1 MEEKATNTIC
11 RVLLEPKKS
20 LDEFGENAIF
30 QPWEFMDVPAD
41 ELQEN
46 DVIAFLC
53 DGDMGSLIV
62 VTNKARIYKFNW
74 GAWDYERVRA
84 FCGSRAL
91 GTPLISPDKKI
102 IHEKNWESEYM
113 GFGSF
118 LFMKM
123 NGTVSSRHLRKRLTA
138 QNSCLHCGPIYF
150 YTCLPIKVHNV

>member
-1 MEEKATNTIC
+1 MRAWNEAERSIVKTYRKELWA
-11 RVLLEPKKS
+11 RFVR
-20 LDEFGENAIF
+20 AIS
-30 QPWEFMDVPAD
+30 EYDMI
-41 ELQEN
+41 QEN

-53 DGDMGSLIV
+53 DGDIGDLIV

-118 LFMKM
+118 LFMK
-123 NGTVSSRHLRKRLTA
+123 NEWYGKFKALEEKTNSTEFVLT
-138 QNSCLHCGPIYF
+138 LWPDLFLYLLTH
-150 YTCLPIKVHNV
+150 

>member
-1 MEEKATNTIC
+1 MEKIASNTIC

-30 QPWEFMDVPAD
+30 QLWGFMDVPAD

-53 DGDMGSLIV
+53 DGDIEDLIV

-84 FCGSRAL
+84 FCGSRV
-91 GTPLISPDKKI
+91 
-102 IHEKNWESEYM
+102 
-113 GFGSF
+113 
-118 LFMKM
+118 LF
-123 NGTVSSRHLRKRLTA
+123 R
-138 QNSCLHCGPIYF
+138 
-150 YTCLPIKVHNV
+150 